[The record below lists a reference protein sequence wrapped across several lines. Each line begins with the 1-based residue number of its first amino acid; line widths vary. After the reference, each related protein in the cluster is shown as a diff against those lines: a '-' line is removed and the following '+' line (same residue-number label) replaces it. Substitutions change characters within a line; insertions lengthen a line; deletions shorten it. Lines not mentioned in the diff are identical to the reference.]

1 MLVDMTLPRHIPAET
16 ALRMIRKVV
25 QTVMYLRGQMATSWD
40 QLEVLLMQENMRQE
54 QEELE
59 QGSQSHEGSFYD
71 DPHLGTRNHA
81 QDEDD
86 DTGNDFVIPIK
97 SLREV
102 TPNIPMSNVFF
113 PHLINSCGPIELAIT
128 IFLLHCINAHSS

>member
-1 MLVDMTLPRHIPAET
+1 MLVDMTLPRSIPAET

-25 QTVMYLRGQMATSWD
+25 QTLMYLRGQMATSWD

-54 QEELE
+54 QELE
-59 QGSQSHEGSFYD
+59 QGSQSHEDSFYH
-71 DPHLGTRNHA
+71 DPHLGTQNHA

-86 DTGNDFVIPIK
+86 DTENDFVIPTK

-102 TPNIPMSNVFF
+102 TTLSVPNFLFS
-113 PHLINSCGPIELAIT
+113 HLINSCSP
-128 IFLLHCINAHSS
+128 H